1 MTVAR
6 YGVLEYLVV
15 VVAVDYLLEVGE
27 GDAPYQGLEEGE
39 MMPRGRRI

>member
-15 VVAVDYLLEVGE
+15 VAVDYLLEVKE
-27 GDAPYQGLEEGE
+27 GDAPYTGLEEGE
-39 MMPRGRRI
+39 MLPRGRWI